1 MLSNSEIKNEALR
14 SLKGRWGF
22 ACVLTVIYFVFSLA
36 TDLFPIPEDWVTWVE
51 LAYALLFTTIIGQGY
66 CVSMLQIAR
75 GEKTQVGTLFCGFKD
90 YKRIFICYFLVCVIL
105 SFSFFLLIVPGVI
118 VSLMLALVPFILK
131 DHPELGAIA
140 VLEKSVQ
147 MMKGHKKRLFFLCL
161 SFLGWIL
168 LWFVLIVVLAAVSAF
183 MELSLSISVSEDLM
197 GWVVVLMT
205 VLFMLPFLPY
215 CYTSVAAFYEEV
227 KAAEQAAEPKAEA
240 EEK

>member
-1 MLSNSEIKNEALR
+1 MLSNSEIKKEGLR

-22 ACVLTVIYFVFSLA
+22 ACVLTVIYLA
-36 TDLFPIPEDWVTWVE
+36 FLLGIDLFPIPEDWVNWVE

-90 YKRIFICYFLVCVIL
+90 YKRIFICYFLASVIL
-105 SFSFFLLIVPGVI
+105 GVSFLLLIVPGVI

-131 DHPELGAIA
+131 DHPELGAIE

-147 MMKGHKKRLFFLCL
+147 MMKGYKKRLFFLCL

-168 LWFVLIVVLAAVSAF
+168 LWFVLLIVLALVLGFSPLPENLQDILGAV
-183 MELSLSISVSEDLM
+183 LM
-197 GWVVVLMT
+197 GL
-205 VLFMLPFLPY
+205 LFVPIIPY
-215 CYTSVAAFYEEV
+215 YQTLVAVFYEEV
-227 KAAEQAAEPKAEA
+227 KAAAQAEEPKEEA

>member
-1 MLSNSEIKNEALR
+1 MLSNSEIKKEALR

-22 ACVLTVIYFVFSLA
+22 ACVLTVIYLAFSLG
-36 TDLFPIPEDWVTWVE
+36 TDLFPIPEDWVIWVE

-105 SFSFFLLIVPGVI
+105 SFSFLLLIVPGVI

-131 DHPELGAIA
+131 DHPELGTIE

-147 MMKGHKKRLFFLCL
+147 MMKGYKKRLFFLCL

-168 LWFVLIVVLAAVSAF
+168 LWFVLLIVLSAVVWFSPLPENLQEILVGVLT
-183 MELSLSISVSEDLM
+183 LL
-197 GWVVVLMT
+197 
-205 VLFMLPFLPY
+205 LFVPIIPY
-215 CYTSVAAFYEEV
+215 YQTSVAVFYEEV
-227 KAAEQAAEPKAEA
+227 KAAAQAEEPKEEA

>member
-1 MLSNSEIKNEALR
+1 MLSNSEIKKEALR

-22 ACVLTVIYFVFSLA
+22 ACVLTVIYCALSLA
-36 TDLFPIPEDWVTWVE
+36 TEPFPIPEDWLNWVE

-90 YKRIFICYFLVCVIL
+90 YKRIFICYFLYSVIL
-105 SFSFFLLIVPGVI
+105 GVSFLLLIVPGVI

-131 DHPELGAIA
+131 DYPELGTIE

-147 MMKGHKKRLFFLCL
+147 MMKGYKKRLFFLGL

-168 LWFVLIVVLAAVSAF
+168 LWFVLFIVLFAVLYFSPLPENIQDILGIVLA
-183 MELSLSISVSEDLM
+183 LL
-197 GWVVVLMT
+197 
-205 VLFMLPFLPY
+205 LFVPIIPY
-215 CYTSVAAFYEEV
+215 FTTSMAAFYEEV
-227 KAAEQAAEPKAEA
+227 KAAAEA
-240 EEK
+240 EEPKEEAEEK